1 MSRTLIVTSTSYCI
15 RTKPRGLDRR
25 IPYVEYN
32 PTSREE
38 YDAKLAELQ
47 ASKVRILEHYA
58 IDQHAS
64 VGTDDIAVLVA
75 LRADG
80 VPLWARTLHEDTW
93 GELATE
99 VNKDI
104 DNIMRSDVASVDI
117 YYVTENG
124 MDLQEHRE
132 LPR

>member
-1 MSRTLIVTSTSYCI
+1 MSRTLVVTSTSYCI

-47 ASKVRILEHYA
+47 ANKVRIIEHYA

-64 VGTDDIAVLVA
+64 VGTDDCGVIVA
-75 LRADG
+75 RRADG
-80 VPLWARTLHEDTW
+80 TPLWARSLSADTW
-93 GELATE
+93 DELDQKIE
-99 VNKDI
+99 RDI
-104 DNIMRSDVASVDI
+104 EHISRPDVKIVDI
-117 YYVTENG
+117 YHVTEQG
-124 MDLQEHRE
+124 MDLQDRRE
-132 LPR
+132 LAR